1 MKMYNKYFLE
11 DYKKEHGHPGKVD
24 FDYTTPGGHGHMSIG
39 FEIFPL
45 SKKGM
50 KIFDG
55 ILSLAAAREI
65 AAYFRAYLA
74 QLERLEKMH
83 DTGRK
88 DDSKEKSKIVTD
100 KKRFI
105 AMLET
110 LHDMHDEIELYEPE
124 QEVVKVKK
132 ASFYTSYKGEP
143 KQVDGVQFEIDGYRY
158 GAYRENEHKTWI
170 VDMLTG
176 CALKYYK
183 GAPKN
188 APQYLDFSIM
198 ATMANIRKKSDY
210 AAMIQSFKALFEKAG
225 LEYPE
230 ALEALAN
237 AEQEK
242 REAEQAAPADAPEKV
257 TASEPT
263 AEQTSEKATANTQ
276 TPTATA
282 EKSTT
287 EPKKADTAPTTDT
300 DRTAAD
306 PAQRQNMPPYSL
318 FIYHNGAYTR
328 HAIKRRYKR
337 RTVQGIQIGVD
348 KNKRLYK
355 ANKTLY
361 TVHFIATP
369 EAYQERKKAL
379 TQGKSPPFETT
390 PREKICME
398 NVTIKQPGY
407 RGKNHTPGGIKNL

>member
-1 MKMYNKYFLE
+1 MKMYNKYFLD
-11 DYKKEHGHPGKVD
+11 DYKKEHPGSVD

-45 SKKGM
+45 SKKDM

-55 ILSLAAAREI
+55 ILTLAAAREI
-65 AAYFRAYLA
+65 ADYFRAYLA
-74 QLERLEKMH
+74 QLERFEKIY
-83 DTGRK
+83 DTGRE

-105 AMLET
+105 AMLEA
-110 LHDMHDEIELYEPE
+110 LHDMYDEIELYEPE

-143 KQVDGVQFEIDGYRY
+143 KQVDGVQFDINGYRY

-170 VDMLTG
+170 VDLLTG

-183 GAPKN
+183 GSPKN

-210 AAMIQSFKALFEKAG
+210 AAMINSFKAQFEKSG
-225 LEYPE
+225 LVYPE

-237 AEQEK
+237 AEHEK

-263 AEQTSEKATANTQ
+263 AEQTGEKATTN
-276 TPTATA
+276 TA

-287 EPKKADTAPTTDT
+287 EPKKAPTTPTTASEPEQTPTTDT
-300 DRTAAD
+300 SRAAAD
-306 PAQRQNMPPYSL
+306 PAQRQNIPPYSL
-318 FIYHNGAYTR
+318 FIYHNGAFTT
-328 HAIKRRYKR
+328 HAIKRRNRR

-361 TVHFIATP
+361 RVHFLATP
-369 EAYQERKKAL
+369 EPYQERKKAL
-379 TQGKSPPFETT
+379 TQGKSPPFESV
-390 PREKICME
+390 PQEKIR
-398 NVTIKQPGY
+398 Y
-407 RGKNHTPGGIKNL
+407 KNQTPKIHPP